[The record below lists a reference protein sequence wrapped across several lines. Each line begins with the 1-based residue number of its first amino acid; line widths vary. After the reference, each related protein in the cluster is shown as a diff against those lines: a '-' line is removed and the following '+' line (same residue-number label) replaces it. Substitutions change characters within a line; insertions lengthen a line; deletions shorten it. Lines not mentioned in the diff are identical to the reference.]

1 MKYFLSL
8 FLFATFNTYA
18 QQVDVLLIGVAHN
31 YSKSPRQDVSNL
43 YAQIRNFKPTAFF
56 GEFLSKEDERLVM
69 DYWCKEDNMKRLK
82 ILRNNRD
89 IKTEHLSRTIDSLK
103 TQVLSNPK
111 DYRLKADLAH
121 AYYLNQDVS
130 NAHYQYWQVWDHL
143 QKSPDIQLENYV
155 NKLLSPDSD
164 TTGRSMRRL
173 KTSEYALIAFPLMQ
187 EMNIRELLP
196 MDCQDYDLNWSA
208 SALAF
213 YARFEPFKKD
223 STASYAKELEAI
235 LTKRMKG
242 FEECSDIEKKSTRF
256 TEWLNTNEA
265 SAILASGDFYFPE
278 LYELKDFPK
287 EEILSQ
293 IHWWLIRNKGM
304 CENVVN
310 RARALKHQK
319 VVVIAGA
326 NHRKYMQ
333 DIFEK
338 MPGVSVK
345 NITNTQ

>member
-1 MKYFLSL
+1 MKYSFLL

-18 QQVDVLLIGVAHN
+18 QKVDVLLIGVAHN
-31 YSKSPRQDVSNL
+31 YSQSPRQDVSNL

-89 IKTEHLSRTIDSLK
+89 ITPERLSGTIDSLK
-103 TQVLSNPK
+103 TLVLLNPTN
-111 DYRLKADLAH
+111 YRLKADLAH

-130 NAHYQYWQVWDHL
+130 NAHYQYWQVWRQL
-143 QKSPDIQLENYV
+143 QESPDNQLETYV
-155 NKLLSPDSD
+155 NNLLSPNLD

-196 MDCQDYDLNWSA
+196 MDCQDFDLNWSA
-208 SALAF
+208 SAIAF
-213 YARFEPFKKD
+213 YDRFEPFKKD
-223 STASYAKELEAI
+223 TTASYAKELERI
-235 LTKRMKG
+235 LAKRIKG
-242 FEECSDIEKKSTRF
+242 FEECSNIEKKSTRF
-256 TEWLNTNEA
+256 TEWLNTDAA

-278 LYELKDFPK
+278 LYDLKDFPK

-293 IHWWLIRNKGM
+293 IHWWLMRNKGM

-310 RARALKHQK
+310 RARALNHKK

-338 MPGVSVK
+338 MPGVAVK
-345 NITNTQ
+345 NITDTQ